1 MASVSAALAC
11 FLAGASL
18 SAQTPGLGAI
28 TFPSSGAPA
37 AQAPFIRGVL
47 LLHSF
52 EYQDAAQAFRE
63 AQRIDPGFALAYWGE
78 ALTYTHPLWD
88 EQDRNA
94 ARAALQRLGPTPAAR
109 RAKAPTPR
117 EKEYL
122 DAVETLYGDGSKAE
136 RDSAYSLAMER
147 VIARFP
153 ADREAKVFY
162 ALSLLGLNQGARDT
176 TTYLRAAAILEKI
189 LRSNP
194 DHPGAAHLLIHCY
207 DDPIHARLG
216 LPAARAYSKIA
227 ADAAHAQH
235 MTTHIFVALGMWD
248 EVVSQNEI
256 ASGRDRT
263 AWTPNHYTHWLG
275 YGLLEQGRYR
285 EALRH
290 LELMRRNTDW
300 ATGRGLALLAQ
311 MRADYVVN
319 TERWDSPCLQ
329 WRLDLASARSRA
341 VAADAFVA
349 GFSALKRGDRAR
361 ANRALAD
368 LATLNRSRPAP
379 ETGYVDPV
387 PGILDKELRA
397 ASRQA
402 DGSLEDAVAL
412 TREATALEDAM
423 PLEFGPPGVVKPSH
437 ELLGEVLLAAGRP
450 REAQVEFER
459 ALRLA
464 PKRAL
469 SLLGLG
475 RAAAAAGDRKTA
487 AYAYGQLREIWH
499 RADRDLPELTE
510 AERFLGTPGSDPG
523 LAPGVSPR
531 PRPN

>member
-18 SAQTPGLGAI
+18 SAQTPGLGTI
-28 TFPSSGAPA
+28 TFPNSGAPA

-52 EYQDAAQAFRE
+52 EYQDAARAFRE

-147 VIARFP
+147 VMARFP

-162 ALSLLGLNQGARDT
+162 ALSLLGLNQGVRDT
-176 TTYLRAAAILEKI
+176 TTYMRAAAIVEQVF
-189 LRSNP
+189 RENP
-194 DHPGAAHLLIHCY
+194 NHPGAAHLLIHCY
-207 DDPIHARLG
+207 DDPVHAPLG

-227 ADAAHAQH
+227 PDAAHAQH
-235 MTTHIFVALGMWD
+235 MTTHIFAALGTRD

-256 ASGRDRT
+256 ASGRGGT
-263 AWTPNHYTHWLG
+263 AWTPDRYTHWLG

-319 TERWDSPCLQ
+319 TERWDSPSLQ

-349 GFSALKRGDRAR
+349 GFSALKRGDHAR
-361 ANRALAD
+361 ANRASERSEEHTSELQSPYD
-368 LATLNRSRPAP
+368 LVCRLLLEKKNRRLF
-379 ETGYVDPV
+379 TGAAREDQ
-387 PGILDKELRA
+387 GIRM
-397 ASRQA
+397 
-402 DGSLEDAVAL
+402 GDA
-412 TREATALEDAM
+412 
-423 PLEFGPPGVVKPSH
+423 
-437 ELLGEVLLAAGRP
+437 
-450 REAQVEFER
+450 
-459 ALRLA
+459 
-464 PKRAL
+464 
-469 SLLGLG
+469 
-475 RAAAAAGDRKTA
+475 
-487 AYAYGQLREIWH
+487 
-499 RADRDLPELTE
+499 
-510 AERFLGTPGSDPG
+510 
-523 LAPGVSPR
+523 
-531 PRPN
+531 

>member
-18 SAQTPGLGAI
+18 SAQTPGLGTI

-52 EYQDAAQAFRE
+52 EYLDAARAFRE

-78 ALTYTHPLWD
+78 VLTYTHPLWD

-162 ALSLLGLNQGARDT
+162 ALSLLGLNQGVRDT
-176 TTYLRAAAILEKI
+176 TTYMRAAAIVEQVF
-189 LRSNP
+189 RENP
-194 DHPGAAHLLIHCY
+194 NHPGAAHLLIHCY
-207 DDPIHARLG
+207 DDPVHAPLG

-227 ADAAHAQH
+227 PDAAHAQH

-402 DGSLEDAVAL
+402 DGSLEEAVAL
-412 TREATALEDAM
+412 MREATSLEDAM
-423 PLEFGPPGVVKPSH
+423 PQSTRNCPPTSSLSAVFF
-437 ELLGEVLLAAGRP
+437 AATWARTMP
-450 REAQVEFER
+450 
-459 ALRLA
+459 
-464 PKRAL
+464 L
-469 SLLGLG
+469 SEHSS
-475 RAAAAAGDRKTA
+475 AMASA
-487 AYAYGQLREIWH
+487 
-499 RADRDLPELTE
+499 
-510 AERFLGTPGSDPG
+510 
-523 LAPGVSPR
+523 V
-531 PRPN
+531 